1 MASISKLFSVV
12 VVVFLV
18 VVLLVVVGG
27 VQEGVGRFVGLGVQE
42 GLGYLVGLTTVLL
55 LQEETYT

>member
-1 MASISKLFSVV
+1 MV

-18 VVLLVVVGG
+18 VVLFVVVGG
-27 VQEGVGRFVGLGVQE
+27 VQEGVGRFVGFGVQE

-55 LQEETYT
+55 LQKQSYTK

>member
-55 LQEETYT
+55 LQEETHT

>member
-18 VVLLVVVGG
+18 VVLFVVVGG

-42 GLGYLVGLTTVLL
+42 GLGYSVGLTTTLL

>member
-55 LQEETYT
+55 LQEKM

>member
-55 LQEETYT
+55 LQEEMYT

>member
-55 LQEETYT
+55 LQEET